1 MKQELMKLLEPVTA
15 EERRILD
22 GQDTVERALY
32 TSRADFTVD
41 SRKMLSRGDLID
53 IRPHTRFVRFPRHR
67 HKYIEIIYMC
77 AGQTAHTINGR
88 DKVTLQ
94 AGDLL
99 FLNQHAWH
107 EIEPAG
113 RGDLAVNFIVLPE
126 FFDVAFRMLEDR
138 NVLSSFLIES
148 LRREPGETPYLHF
161 KVAKVLPVQN
171 LVENMVWSIVR
182 RQGGGR
188 KINQITMGLLFLQL
202 LDHTDKI
209 EQGTA
214 AQFDNVLVMDAL
226 REVEERYK
234 DASLSALAQRHGQS
248 LSRYSKLI
256 RSATGSTFKELLQQA
271 RMRKAAELLQNT
283 ALSVSDIIAA
293 VGYDNTSYFYRAFRE
308 SYGAS
313 PKEYRAGQGDKME
326 NKDAGIIKSSPSI
339 PGKKLV

>member
-1 MKQELMKLLEPVTA
+1 MKQELMKLLEQVSP
-15 EERRILD
+15 EEQRILN

-32 TSRADFTVD
+32 TSRADFTID
-41 SRKMLSRGDLID
+41 SRKMLSRGELID

-67 HKYIEIIYMC
+67 HNYIEIIYMC
-77 AGQTAHTINGR
+77 AGQTVHTINEG
-88 DKVTLQ
+88 DKVTLR

-107 EIEPAG
+107 EIDPAG
-113 RGDLAVNFIVLPE
+113 KGDLAVNFIVLPE
-126 FFDVAFRMLEDR
+126 FFDVAFHMLEDR

-148 LRREPGETPYLHF
+148 LRREPGETPYLYF
-161 KVAKVLPVQN
+161 RVAEVLPVQN
-171 LVENMVWSIVR
+171 LMENMVWSIVR
-182 RQGGGR
+182 RQGNSR

-256 RSATGSTFKELLQQA
+256 HSATGTTFKALLQQA
-271 RMRKAAELLQNT
+271 RMRKAADLLRNT
-283 ALSVSDIIAA
+283 GLSVSDIIAA

-313 PKEYRAGQGDKME
+313 PKEYRAALECRME
-326 NKDAGIIKSSPSI
+326 NKDVGINKSSPSI
-339 PGKKLV
+339 SIKKLV